1 MNFYQRMA
9 KVEKTDLFKNHRFIH
24 FLFTTLFADTEQKL
38 EHPALQLALKQSG
51 NSHLRSLSL
60 RHMDISAT

>member
-1 MNFYQRMA
+1 MA
-9 KVEKTDLFKNHRFIH
+9 KSGKFYLFKITDLVAFF
-24 FLFTTLFADTEQKL
+24 FTAHCLQILRQKL